1 MSDLLERKDT
11 MENSV
16 NPKKLYIGN
25 LPFSLS
31 EEEVKSMCAEFGE
44 IVEFTMITDRQTG
57 RPKGFGFVEY
67 AEKEMAEAAMK
78 ALDGKEVGGRNLFVK
93 VAQPKKPRD
102 DRGSFSGGGFGG
114 GPRR

>member
-1 MSDLLERKDT
+1 

-25 LPFSLS
+25 IPFAMS
-31 EEEVKSMCAEFGE
+31 EDEIKEACAEFGE
-44 IVEFTMITDRQTG
+44 IVEFTIISDKYTG

-78 ALDGKEVGGRNLFVK
+78 ALDGKEMGGRNLFVK
-93 VAQPKKPRD
+93 VAQPRKPRE
-102 DRGSFSGGGFGG
+102 DRGFGG